1 MAQQHGSSSMARY
14 VQYTYQQV
22 SILILPTRSR
32 MLRRYQHQDELYTSP
47 IANRHE
53 QGGGR
58 RQSARLINQNGR
70 SRRGT
75 SCDILWFKDV
85 CQPCVGTRDSCDLP
99 TQYSGAPIHFE
110 TSDFVSS
117 ILFDLLLVVLLLGR
131 VRTGMTSR
139 AGPKTLTPSNRPK
152 RLGL

>member
-1 MAQQHGSSSMARY
+1 MSTRMAQQHGSASSMARY

-22 SILILPTRSR
+22 SILILITDASALPASGRVVPPLSPTDMSK
-32 MLRRYQHQDELYTSP
+32 
-47 IANRHE
+47 
-53 QGGGR
+53 GGQR

-75 SCDILWFKDV
+75 SCDILWFKSRSASRV
-85 CQPCVGTRDSCDLP
+85 LAGRGLESP

-131 VRTGMTSR
+131 VRTGMTS
-139 AGPKTLTPSNRPK
+139 PSRT
-152 RLGL
+152 